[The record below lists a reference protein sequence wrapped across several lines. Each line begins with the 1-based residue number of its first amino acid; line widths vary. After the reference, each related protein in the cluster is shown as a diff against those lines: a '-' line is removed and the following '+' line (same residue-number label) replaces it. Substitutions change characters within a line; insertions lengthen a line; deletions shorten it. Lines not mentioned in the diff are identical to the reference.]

1 MKNNINLV
9 KGTHDIYGA
18 EMEKFEFIIESFYS
32 VCKKFNFKSIQ
43 TPIIEQQELFSRAVE
58 RFVRT
63 ILTSLVAMW
72 FR

>member
-32 VCKKFNFKSIQ
+32 VCKKFNFQSI
-43 TPIIEQQELFSRAVE
+43 TDYF
-58 RFVRT
+58 
-63 ILTSLVAMW
+63 
-72 FR
+72 